1 MRIGASLTEGSE
13 GLTRAG
19 GEMFERLEWQAG
31 DHLRQAKGGKVL
43 AVPAFMAATTMMFAK
58 SSSSVDL
65 GQTLACAVQPDARKA
80 S

>member
-1 MRIGASLTEGSE
+1 MRMGASLNEGSE
-13 GLTRAG
+13 SLTQGTRK
-19 GEMFERLEWQAG
+19 MFERLNPEAD

-43 AVPAFMAATTMMFAK
+43 AVPAFMAATTMMFAM

-65 GQTLACAVQPDARKA
+65 GQTSARAVQPDARKA